1 MSSSSAA
8 APMSDATRKLR
19 QSHLV
24 CLLHA
29 DSCQGHE
36 EQSNGEVTQCSL
48 PYCKE
53 MKYVL
58 RHMSR
63 CSDERSCTVSN
74 CTFSRQVISHWKDC
88 IKSDCPLCLSVK
100 QETSKLIYFETIS
113 DYKLVSEKGPT

>member
-1 MSSSSAA
+1 MSSSPDVP
-8 APMSDATRKLR
+8 PMPDATRKLR

-29 DSCQGHE
+29 DNCQGHE
-36 EQSNGEVTQCSL
+36 EESSDEVRQCLL

-53 MKYVL
+53 MKSVL

-74 CTFSRQVISHWKDC
+74 CTFSRQIISHWKDC
-88 IKSDCPLCLSVK
+88 IKSDCPLCSSVK
-100 QETSKLIYFETIS
+100 QETSKLIYFKTIS
-113 DYKLVSEKGPT
+113 D